1 MRTTKTLKASTT
13 HDWEK
18 YAFTE
23 EEFIASYNEY
33 DNNWSISHPVLGCS
47 KGRDT
52 PEEALRNVL
61 YEHGCTN
68 IVLIDEDEPATTEIS
83 TTEKRNKT
91 MNVQEINK
99 ALIRFSKAG
108 KVHAEE
114 KVNTVYLPLAEKLA
128 FWTAQKGADKVW
140 PKGSLLKSD
149 INNSQDLQDIFVR
162 LTPPE
167 ISEHVRDCK
176 FVFENYDAIQDY
188 VAENGWASMGHIRKK
203 LTEKAKADPEAGED
217 TGEDTGENAG
227 EEGVPLVKDVAYF
240 ADKLASLIAEAKSEG
255 IVFKDVIGYTKQM
268 ANVA

>member
-1 MRTTKTLKASTT
+1 MNTTKTLKASTT

-18 YAFTE
+18 YTFTE
-23 EEFIASYNEY
+23 EEFTASYHEF
-33 DNNWSISHPVLGCS
+33 DNTWSISHPVLGCS
-47 KGRDT
+47 KSRDT

-61 YEHGCTN
+61 YEHGCTD
-68 IVLIDEDEPATTEIS
+68 IVLIDEEEAAITETS
-83 TTEKRNKT
+83 TTEKGTKT
-91 MNVQEINK
+91 METKDINK
-99 ALIRFSKAG
+99 ALRRFSKAG

-203 LTEKAKADPEAGED
+203 LTEKAKADSDTGEDAGED
-217 TGEDTGENAG
+217 TEEPTEDTTPDGQRDDYASSIYALLIQAEQAG
-227 EEGVPLVKDVAYF
+227 HDPAEVIQDVVN
-240 ADKLASLIAEAKSEG
+240 L
-255 IVFKDVIGYTKQM
+255 FKNK
-268 ANVA
+268 